1 MTKRFVT
8 GLALLLL
15 LQLSAGL
22 VIAAP
27 PSDGSTVRI
36 VEDTTWSDAATIDGR
51 VEVASGATL
60 TISAPHEMAEGA
72 SLDIEAGG
80 SVIVQSDLTSD
91 GMRSGLLW
99 SENGSLH
106 IPTPQGHSGD
116 LDVTIHLD
124 STVEA
129 ANLTLGVRGETQQLV
144 TGDSVSLTIAS
155 PDQNGTWLDL
165 TPNPVLPKWVTH
177 AVLTQS
183 MQQLDAHEL
192 EHENGT
198 RYWFESGWSLH
209 VNGSI
214 LFQGVRVE
222 QTACWE
228 RATSTVQP

>member
-22 VIAAP
+22 VI
-27 PSDGSTVRI
+27 SSSTIGWIDGRI

-106 IPTPQGHSGD
+106 IPTPQGHSGGPRCD
-116 LDVTIHLD
+116 DPSRLNGRSGQPHLGRSRRDTTARDGRFGLVDDRLTGSERDVARPHAE
-124 STVEA
+124 S
-129 ANLTLGVRGETQQLV
+129 
-144 TGDSVSLTIAS
+144 SVAEM
-155 PDQNGTWLDL
+155 G
-165 TPNPVLPKWVTH
+165 H
-177 AVLTQS
+177 ACRA
-183 MQQLDAHEL
+183 DP
-192 EHENGT
+192 EHATT
-198 RYWFESGWSLH
+198 RCS
-209 VNGSI
+209 
-214 LFQGVRVE
+214 R
-222 QTACWE
+222 T
-228 RATSTVQP
+228 RA

>member
-1 MTKRFVT
+1 MLRPSMDALKSHRARRSPSPLRMRWRRVRPSTSKR
-8 GLALLLL
+8 ADR
-15 LQLSAGL
+15 S
-22 VIAAP
+22 
-27 PSDGSTVRI
+27 SS
-36 VEDTTWSDAATIDGR
+36 
-51 VEVASGATL
+51 L
-60 TISAPHEMAEGA
+60 TN
-72 SLDIEAGG
+72 
-80 SVIVQSDLTSD
+80 SD

-222 QTACWE
+222 GADATCWG
-228 RATSTVQP
+228 TCDLDGSTMINSAPMHSRMT

>member
-22 VIAAP
+22 VI
-27 PSDGSTVRI
+27 SDSTIGWIDGPDRRGHDVVRSCMI
-36 VEDTTWSDAATIDGR
+36 IDGR

-80 SVIVQSDLTSD
+80 SVIVQADLTSD

-183 MQQLDAHEL
+183 MQQ
-192 EHENGT
+192 T
-198 RYWFESGWSLH
+198 RCS
-209 VNGSI
+209 
-214 LFQGVRVE
+214 R
-222 QTACWE
+222 T
-228 RATSTVQP
+228 RA